1 MEAVFARSDTNGP
14 QLRYLL
20 GFQSKI
26 ESCQKAYRY
35 FLACRTSDRNHAGFF
50 SRMQGQHPFQ
60 FLLSFCLFGV
70 RGLFAL
76 LLDRQQATSLTD
88 VCLAIDFL
96 TLRGTSTPEPIWTR
110 THALILDT
118 ITGTQVPSDTT
129 IAQAL
134 RLDFFSW
141 RSANSLPIIP
151 WVPIGRGGYMKPAEV
166 LSYQEY
172 IAGKER

>member
-1 MEAVFARSDTNGP
+1 MLFSYTHPPPTQTGEWANVVMEAIFASSGPDGP

-20 GFQSKI
+20 GFQRKI
-26 ESCQKAYRY
+26 ESCV
-35 FLACRTSDRNHAGFF
+35 C
-50 SRMQGQHPFQ
+50 
-60 FLLSFCLFGV
+60 
-70 RGLFAL
+70 GLFAL
-76 LLDRQQATSLTD
+76 LLDRQPATSLTD